1 MALKTIGLSRLATVS
16 SKETLSAFLSMS
28 ISCTFENMRA
38 NVRVEKQDVVIHQ
51 LSTVVFVFMTQQLQY
66 LACTLDQD
74 GALLRL
80 QSSVRSIVICIQFR
94 S

>member
-28 ISCTFENMRA
+28 ISCTFEHMRA

-80 QSSVRSIVICIQFR
+80 Q
-94 S
+94 